1 MGDGRRNWRREPIH
15 STSNVARLDVRT
27 HEGCNEGSSLRTTP
41 QAGIPSDAEEQR
53 PSVVLACDSSTHSD
67 LIKPCNHSTVR
78 SCRARHARH
87 LTAGYDLLVSND
99 RGTSWCFYTT

>member
-27 HEGCNEGSSLRTTP
+27 YEGCNEGFSLRTTP
-41 QAGIPSDAEEQR
+41 QAGIPSDTEEQR

-67 LIKPCNHSTVR
+67 LIKSRNHSSIR
-78 SCRARHARH
+78 SCRPRHARY
-87 LTAGYDLLVSND
+87 LTARHNLLASND
-99 RGTSWCFYTT
+99 CG